1 MAKTIKMCDM
11 PLEIAVAVFQ
21 MLNPDN
27 VKIEPVTRLNSRI
40 AIVTDIEPKDLIYPE
55 GWYYAKGA
63 FRNKHM
69 STTGFYQEARMV
81 TTEGNVWKDIANY
94 CTCD

>member
-11 PLEIAVAVFQ
+11 PLEIAVTVFQ
-21 MLNPDN
+21 MLNPDS
-27 VKIEPVTRLNSRI
+27 VKIKPVTRLNCRI
-40 AIVTDIEPKDLIYPE
+40 AIVTDVEPKALSYPE
-55 GWYYAKGA
+55 GWYYAKGV

-69 STTGFYQEARMV
+69 NTTEFYQEARMV
-81 TTEGNVWKDIANY
+81 TSEGNVWKNIANY